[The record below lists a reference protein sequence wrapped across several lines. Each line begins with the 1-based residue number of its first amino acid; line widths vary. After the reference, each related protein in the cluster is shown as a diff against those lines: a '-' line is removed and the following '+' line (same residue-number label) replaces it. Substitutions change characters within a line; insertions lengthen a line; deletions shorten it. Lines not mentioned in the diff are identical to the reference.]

1 MPHSPQTTGRR
12 RPSARRPRRGRS
24 PIFSRWSES
33 SGGGSRH
40 LQHARWATSDRS
52 WFPALSDR
60 DESVLKEENQS
71 AEAKALAEHLESLDE
86 KITLLSEGLRADMD
100 LLMLQA
106 SATQQEQTERLQGYL
121 SRVTGL
127 ILVPTFVAGLFG
139 ANTRLPGGGS
149 WMGFDLMVVLMVVSS
164 IGVYWIMRRLAR

>member
-1 MPHSPQTTGRR
+1 M
-12 RPSARRPRRGRS
+12 
-24 PIFSRWSES
+24 
-33 SGGGSRH
+33 
-40 LQHARWATSDRS
+40 
-52 WFPALSDR
+52 
-60 DESVLKEENQS
+60 
-71 AEAKALAEHLESLDE
+71 
-86 KITLLSEGLRADMD
+86 LSEAIRADMD

-164 IGVYWIMRRLAR
+164 IAVYLIMRRLAR